1 MLFLVNPQQPLNLSK
16 DTERRVTHQYC
27 ICRNRTRVF
36 PIYRWQIINTF
47 LLLRF
52 GNVHYGNKYR
62 CAHVP
67 SLYSV
72 LRIILLSGFISVIT
86 WNEWIPSIK
95 TNPGTLPITNALQIN
110 DSYSIL
116 VRVIKYFN
124 LPKSL
129 QYQPKWCV

>member
-1 MLFLVNPQQPLNLSK
+1 VEININVLMFRHYTQYYVLSYCLGI
-16 DTERRVTHQYC
+16 DHGVQYTNVV
-27 ICRNRTRVF
+27 ILTSRAIVSALYLPF
-36 PIYRWQIINTF
+36 SF
-47 LLLRF
+47 SF
-52 GNVHYGNKYR
+52 GN
-62 CAHVP
+62 
-67 SLYSV
+67 SLAAA
-72 LRIILLSGFISVIT
+72 FMSVIT

-95 TNPGTLPITNALQIN
+95 TNPRTPPITNALQIN

>member
-1 MLFLVNPQQPLNLSK
+1 MEINISVLMFRHYTQYYVLS
-16 DTERRVTHQYC
+16 YC
-27 ICRNRTRVF
+27 LGIDHG
-36 PIYRWQIINTF
+36 
-47 LLLRF
+47 F
-52 GNVHYGNKYR
+52 GNFL
-62 CAHVP
+62 AAA
-67 SLYSV
+67 
-72 LRIILLSGFISVIT
+72 FMSVIT

-95 TNPGTLPITNALQIN
+95 TNPGTPPITNALQIN